1 MPTPDREALIAAVID
16 AVGESAKYRNVAPA
30 LIRAIA
36 EDMAYRYPRPKEAIK
51 AAKNK
56 LHQVAG
62 AYLDSTPP
70 YSRWLAELREVAGD
84 PDAVREKCRS
94 LLAAHASTRER
105 LPILTDFYGLIWG
118 AFPAVQSVID
128 VACGLNPLAIPL
140 MALPPGVAY
149 TAVDLYTD
157 MADFLTA
164 FFGLIGQ
171 AGAALC
177 ADVLQTPLPP
187 ADCALI
193 LKTLPPLEQIRPGG
207 AASLLDAIQ
216 APNMVISYPVAS
228 LGGRGKG
235 MADQYTAQF
244 TALMAGRGWQV
255 ERHIFPAELVFI
267 VRK

>member
-1 MPTPDREALIAAVID
+1 MPEPDREALIAAVIA

-30 LIRAIA
+30 LIRAVA
-36 EDMAYRYPRPKEAIK
+36 EDMARRYPRPKEAIK

-70 YSRWLAELREVAGD
+70 YDRWLADLHNAAGD
-84 PDAVREKCRS
+84 PKLVRETCRA
-94 LLAAHASTRER
+94 LLAAHTSTRER
-105 LPILTDFYGLIWG
+105 LPILTDFYGLIW
-118 AFPAVQSVID
+118 AVLPPVRSVID

-140 MALPPGVAY
+140 MGLPTGVTY
-149 TAVDLYTD
+149 TAVDLYAD
-157 MADFLTA
+157 MADFLNA

-193 LKTLPPLEQIRPGG
+193 LKALPPFEQIRAGG
-207 AASLLDAIQ
+207 AAYILDAVP
-216 APNMVISYPVAS
+216 APNLVVSYPVAS

-235 MADQYTAQF
+235 MAEQYTAQF
-244 TALMAGRGWQV
+244 MALMAGRNWQV
-255 ERHIFPAELVFI
+255 ERHLFPSELVFI